1 MKKFI
6 MDDLALLNR
15 QKKDISDLKKKYL
28 NPNIVGL
35 KVSPTLRINE
45 QSKELAAKG
54 KHIYKLGLGQSPFPV
69 PESVVNALRLYAPQK
84 DYLPVQ
90 GLKELRKTVAEFH
103 RKKDEVDILPENV
116 IIGPGSK
123 ELLFLLQLVFDGEI
137 IIPSPSWVS
146 YLPQA
151 KIIGKTIHI
160 IHTSPDDNWRLM
172 PDQIDK
178 FCSENKVENNFPRLL
193 ILNYPGNPDGVTYD
207 GELIKQLA
215 EAARR
220 NHIYILSDE
229 IYGRL
234 HHAGEHVSIAR
245 YYPEGT
251 IISSGL
257 SKWCGAGGWRLGT
270 FSFPPDLH
278 WLMEAMSVVAS
289 ETYTSV
295 SAPIQYAAIIA
306 FQCGSEIEDY
316 LWHAR
321 RILSVLGK
329 ETALIL
335 RNGKIKVSDPT
346 GGFYLFLDFSDLK
359 EKLNKRGITDS
370 AVLCDQLL
378 NETGVAILPGS
389 DFNRLPDE
397 FSARLSYV
405 DFDGA
410 KALAKSM
417 TIPLHEKLPADFT
430 THYCNNVIQAAK
442 VIVDWA
448 NGGKT

>member
-1 MKKFI
+1 MI
-6 MDDLALLNR
+6 LNNEESDTS
-15 QKKDISDLKKKYL
+15 QKLIEYL
-28 NPNIVGL
+28 NPNVLGL
-35 KVSPTLRINE
+35 KVSPTLRIN
-45 QSKELAAKG
+45 QRCKELAAKG

-103 RKKDEVDILPENV
+103 RRKDEVDVLPENV

-146 YLPQA
+146 YLPQS

-160 IHTSPDDNWRLM
+160 IHTKADDEWRLM
-172 PDQIDK
+172 PEQIDK
-178 FCSENKVENNFPRLL
+178 FCKETRHKNNAPRLL

-207 GELIKQLA
+207 EKLIKQLA

-234 HHAGEHVSIAR
+234 HHTGDHISIAR
-245 YYPEGT
+245 FYPEGT

-295 SAPIQYAAIIA
+295 SAPIQYAAIQA
-306 FQCGSEIEDY
+306 FQCGAEIEDY

-321 RILSVLGK
+321 RILAALGK
-329 ETALIL
+329 ETAAIL
-335 RNGKIKVSDPT
+335 RSGNIRVTDPT
-346 GGFYLFLDFSDLK
+346 GGFYLFLDFSELK
-359 EKLNKRGITDS
+359 EKLRKRNIVNGEL
-370 AVLCDQLL
+370 LCESLL
-378 NETGVAILPGS
+378 NDAGVAILPGT
-389 DFNRLPDE
+389 DFNRPDHE
-397 FSARLSYV
+397 LSARLSYV

-410 KALAKSM
+410 KALSKSM
-417 TIPLHEKLPADFT
+417 TIPLHEKLPPDFT
-430 THYCNNVIQAAK
+430 SNYCFNVIQAAK
-442 VIVDWA
+442 VLVEWV
-448 NGGKT
+448 NGESA

>member
-1 MKKFI
+1 LNKEEP
-6 MDDLALLNR
+6 DAL
-15 QKKDISDLKKKYL
+15 QKIKKYL
-28 NPNIVGL
+28 NPNISGL
-35 KVSPTLRINE
+35 KVSPTLRIN
-45 QSKELAAKG
+45 QRCKELAAKG

-103 RKKDEVDILPENV
+103 RRKDEVDVLPEKI

-123 ELLFLLQLVFDGEI
+123 ELLFLLQLVFEGEN

-160 IHTSPDDNWRLM
+160 IHTSADDDWRLM
-172 PDQIDK
+172 PGQIDN
-178 FCSENKVENNFPRLL
+178 FCKENRNNNFPRLL

-207 GELIKQLA
+207 EELIKQLA

-234 HHAGEHVSIAR
+234 HHTGDHISIAR
-245 YYPEGT
+245 FYPEGT

-270 FSFPPDLH
+270 FSFPPNLH
-278 WLMEAMSVVAS
+278 WLLEAMSVVAS

-295 SAPIQYAAIIA
+295 SAPIQYAAIQA
-306 FQCGSEIEDY
+306 FQCGTEIEDY

-321 RILSVLGK
+321 RILAALGK
-329 ETALIL
+329 ETVTLL
-335 RNGKIKVSDPT
+335 RTGNIKVSDPT
-346 GGFYLFLDFSDLK
+346 GGFYLFLDFSELK
-359 EKLNKRGITDS
+359 EKLRNRDITNGES
-370 AVLCDQLL
+370 LCEKLL
-378 NETGVAILPGS
+378 DEAGVAILPGS
-389 DFNRLPDE
+389 DFNRPPDE
-397 FSARLSYV
+397 LSARLSYV

-410 KALAKSM
+410 KALSKSM
-417 TIPLHEKLPADFT
+417 TSPLHEKLPPDFT
-430 THYCNNVIQAAK
+430 TQYCFNVIQAAK
-442 VIVDWA
+442 VLVEWV
-448 NGGKT
+448 NKN